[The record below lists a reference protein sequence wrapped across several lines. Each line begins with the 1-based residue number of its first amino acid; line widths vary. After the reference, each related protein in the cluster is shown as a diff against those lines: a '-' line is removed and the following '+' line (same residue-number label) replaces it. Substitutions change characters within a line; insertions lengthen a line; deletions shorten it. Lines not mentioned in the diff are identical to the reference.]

1 MDRMKATLEQNEEEE
16 ATKME
21 AKPKNE
27 RKKIVN
33 ISSGGRLMLS

>member
-1 MDRMKATLEQNEEEE
+1 MKATLEQNEEEE